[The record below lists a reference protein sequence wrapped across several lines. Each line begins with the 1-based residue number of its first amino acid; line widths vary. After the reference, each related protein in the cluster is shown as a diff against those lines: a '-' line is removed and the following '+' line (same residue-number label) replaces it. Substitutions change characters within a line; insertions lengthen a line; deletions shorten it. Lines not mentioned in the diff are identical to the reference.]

1 MQKFLSMDESQR
13 KQIIQF
19 AAYAA
24 AAGPVL
30 LVLGKITKGVG
41 TVSASFGKFA
51 TAVGKAGSGWKG
63 FLSTLGKSPAVWFA
77 VATAVIAGTVALA
90 DYVSGA
96 KQAREALQG
105 MEDTAKQW
113 KDTAAETFYGSSEGL
128 SFFGLS
134 ESDFVRDQQSAQ
146 EWLDGL
152 LAVWSD
158 GEKESNEIVA
168 QWTDSFKTLTAST
181 RDELTALKE
190 AADKNGYTSVSEGLA
205 ADIQTLDQMDAE
217 IERLLKKRQNGFL
230 TEKEKIR
237 LQELI
242 DTREVIEIK
251 YHLTPEETGG
261 FETIAQKVEAEV
273 ARAQARGKT
282 DADTPVYE
290 NAVKAAAEGM
300 AAINA
305 QIDERYDKE
314 YALIQLIEDETERQK
329 ALEDLNSRYNEERKA
344 AAQEYAETLSS
355 IVMPVWNQPEIQ
367 QASQQMDELFT
378 KLREYSMASESEKPA
393 LLADLQA
400 LSAGMDEGAL
410 TEYLSLMT
418 QIQSLLDSGMSE
430 AEVQALFP
438 DIDFSSQLDQFA
450 GIVSYLDLIKTDLP
464 GLYSMFG
471 EALPEEVLKIATDL
485 DMTGAQARWD
495 EFAQNPGAITTEAII
510 TGLSTGDQ
518 QVNVDAFISSYTEV
532 PEGASTASL
541 TPKGLIA
548 YVEKYAEVTGG
559 ADVSGLTPEIAECLV
574 AGYKEL
580 ASGADVSLLKPDEIV
595 AYVSQYAEQQD
606 VDISGLSPEGLT
618 AFVMAYEE
626 ATGGALTTALTP
638 DDVTAMVAKYL
649 QAESVDLSALTP
661 DQIEAIVSRYA
672 EATGCDKSQL
682 LPSFTAYITE
692 YKEAEGVSVPRPKT
706 QVIITGYDY
715 LAYRQLQNNPD
726 LTLELP
732 VRLGELPDGE
742 LDKLMADG
750 KVKSW
755 KDGVEVPIEAVPD
768 GTIDAS
774 TVASLDQDGTLH
786 ILITPEITGT
796 KEAIDA
802 LSPVVD
808 EVYQLGGTWKE
819 ALAGVRPTTTMDMVD
834 SGLKRIQSYQET
846 LDYNWWDKFWASLFG
861 ASTNLGGLDQ
871 SMKSDFN
878 ANRVAELSAYVAEM
892 VSAIQQGEQ
901 VPKEDLENLQAIV
914 EFLNGLDVTDTGAH
928 IREGIAQGMT
938 EAGFDSDAETVA
950 ANLETALNTALQIES
965 PSKRVKPTGDYVAA
979 GVGEG
984 MSGYDFSADAQDAAS
999 GIESALQTA
1008 LTGESL
1014 KNAGTAAAQ
1023 GLSNAMTSYP
1033 MADTGRTL
1041 TANVRSAVQSSL
1053 NGNTLRSAGVNV
1065 MAGLRAGILAG
1076 RSGVISA
1083 MRTAAREAVNAAK
1096 KELKIKSPSQV
1107 FRDEVGTMVMR
1118 GFGAGVLKESKEQ
1131 AKVIRN
1137 ASRFLT
1143 GEAREGSIVTN
1154 SSDNRKTY
1162 NNNVSSTI
1170 QVQQMVVRDEQDVR
1184 SLAVEIATLTRR
1196 QQRGK
1201 GLRLL

>member
-1 MQKFLSMDESQR
+1 
-13 KQIIQF
+13 
-19 AAYAA
+19 
-24 AAGPVL
+24 
-30 LVLGKITKGVG
+30 
-41 TVSASFGKFA
+41 
-51 TAVGKAGSGWKG
+51 
-63 FLSTLGKSPAVWFA
+63 
-77 VATAVIAGTVALA
+77 
-90 DYVSGA
+90 
-96 KQAREALQG
+96 
-105 MEDTAKQW
+105 
-113 KDTAAETFYGSSEGL
+113 
-128 SFFGLS
+128 
-134 ESDFVRDQQSAQ
+134 
-146 EWLDGL
+146 
-152 LAVWSD
+152 
-158 GEKESNEIVA
+158 
-168 QWTDSFKTLTAST
+168 
-181 RDELTALKE
+181 
-190 AADKNGYTSVSEGLA
+190 
-205 ADIQTLDQMDAE
+205 
-217 IERLLKKRQNGFL
+217 
-230 TEKEKIR
+230 
-237 LQELI
+237 
-242 DTREVIEIK
+242 
-251 YHLTPEETGG
+251 
-261 FETIAQKVEAEV
+261 
-273 ARAQARGKT
+273 
-282 DADTPVYE
+282 
-290 NAVKAAAEGM
+290 M

-314 YALIQLIEDETERQK
+314 YGLIQLMEDETERQK

-378 KLREYSMASESEKPA
+378 KLREYSMAGESEKPA
-393 LLADLQA
+393 LLADLQT

-495 EFAQNPGAITTEAII
+495 EFAANPGAITTEAII

-532 PEGASTASL
+532 PEGASTAAL
-541 TPKGLIA
+541 TPKGLVA

-595 AYVSQYAEQQD
+595 AYVSSYVQQQG
-606 VDISGLSPEGLT
+606 VDLSALSPEGLT

-649 QAESVDLSALTP
+649 QAENVDLSALTP
-661 DQIEAIVSRYA
+661 DQIEAIVTRYA

-692 YKEAEGVSVPRPKT
+692 YKEAEGVSVPKPKT

-715 LAYRQLQNNPD
+715 LAYRQLQNNPA

-742 LDKLMADG
+742 LDRLMADG
-750 KVKSW
+750 KVKFW

-768 GTIDAS
+768 GTVDAS

-808 EVYQLGGTWKE
+808 ETDGLGVTM
-819 ALAGVRPTTTMDMVD
+819 AGMWAGIRPTTTIDMVD
-834 SGLKRIQSYQET
+834 SALGRIQSYQET
-846 LDYNWWDKFWASLFG
+846 LDYNWWDKFWASVGG
-861 ASTNLGGLDQ
+861 ASTNLEGLDQ
-871 SMKSDFN
+871 SMKSDFSPET
-878 ANRVAELSAYVAEM
+878 VAEMSAYVAEV
-892 VSAIQQGEQ
+892 VSAIQQGVQ
-901 VPKEDLENLQAIV
+901 VPEEDLNNLQTILD
-914 EFLNGLDVTDTGAH
+914 FLNGLDTTGTGAH

-950 ANLETALNTALQIES
+950 TNLETALNTALQIES
-965 PSKRVKPTGDYVAA
+965 PSKRVKPTGEHVAA

-984 MSGYDFSADAQDAAS
+984 MSGYDFSADAQDTAS

-1023 GLSNAMTSYP
+1023 GLGSTIAAYP
-1033 MADTGRTL
+1033 MADTGRSL
-1041 TANVRSAVQSSL
+1041 AANVRSAVQSNL
-1053 NGNTLRSAGVNV
+1053 NGNTLRSAGINV

-1083 MRTAAREAVNAAK
+1083 MRAAAREAVNAAK

-1107 FRDEVGTMVMR
+1107 FRDEVGVMTMR

-1143 GEAREGSIVTN
+1143 GEAQEGSIVTN

-1170 QVQQMVVRDEQDVR
+1170 QVQQMVVRDEQDIR

-1201 GLRLL
+1201 GLRMA